1 MHFFTFTLL
10 PHQTLSL
17 HNSTACSNSFWWHW
31 HFRLRSQPAWT
42 GSGKA
47 LANSSPHQPIPGD
60 MTFHNTLST
69 CLVTVLCEASMITLQ
84 TVDDW
89 LLSCSDASSDG
100 VPYRFTKCDVSLR
113 RCKIEQTKVF
123 QIDSQAQSFARTW
136 MNLESWHRCDFTSK
150 RPSKTSLPQALSR
163 SN

>member
-1 MHFFTFTLL
+1 VLFCPPISTPSPPKRCGRILHFFTFTLL

-123 QIDSQAQSFARTW
+123 PNRFPSTKLCT
-136 MNLESWHRCDFTSK
+136 NLDE
-150 RPSKTSLPQALSR
+150 PGILASL
-163 SN
+163 

>member
-1 MHFFTFTLL
+1 MCSFAFFCIHTASTPNSLIAQFHSMLQL
-10 PHQTLSL
+10 FLVALALSM
-17 HNSTACSNSFWWHW
+17 
-31 HFRLRSQPAWT
+31 RSQPAWT

-89 LLSCSDASSDG
+89 PLSCSDASSDG
-100 VPYRFTKCDVSLR
+100 MPYRFTKCDVSLR

-123 QIDSQAQSFARTW
+123 PNRFPSTKLCT
-136 MNLESWHRCDFTSK
+136 NLDE
-150 RPSKTSLPQALSR
+150 PGILASL
-163 SN
+163 

>member
-1 MHFFTFTLL
+1 MFFAFTLL
-10 PHQTLSL
+10 PHQTLSF
-17 HNSTACSNSFWWHW
+17 HNSTACSNSFWRHW

-100 VPYRFTKCDVSLR
+100 MPDSPNAMSVFDVAKSNKPKFPKSIPYRFPSTKLASL
-113 RCKIEQTKVF
+113 
-123 QIDSQAQSFARTW
+123 
-136 MNLESWHRCDFTSK
+136 
-150 RPSKTSLPQALSR
+150 
-163 SN
+163 